1 MSLKNEPQLS
11 MSEQNKLIDD
21 LIKEDDQSTV
31 KDFIE
36 LKQELI
42 EIMLANK

>member
-1 MSLKNEPQLS
+1 MNLKNEPQLS